1 MSLKYFATLAL
12 ATIAAAKPISAPVSK
27 RQSNIFGD
35 GFNGA
40 VLNGFK
46 GDGFNF
52 ADGFNN
58 FNEQQQIIQI
68 QQENLQIIDNGRQQQ
83 IVQQVNQVLVVD
95 QVNNGFSNDMNNLFR
110 KSNFQNQFRDVTT
123 VMLVVQEIQIAID
136 DGRGNQIQQEIF
148 AQSVVVAN
156 RGARETQTVMVFD
169 SRKLIAQDIL
179 GNNAFQ
185 NIGQF
190 NGIAGATGAVRNDIP
205 TKTQGVQLFGAK
217 PTWSAVAE
225 DPAAALGGIWEQNIQ
240 DLQKNDNDAADIQ
253 LNAEI
258 AKQEAQ
264 ALKDA
269 QQQEQGQDQAKDQEA
284 QKAEEEAKKAEEEQA
299 KKAEEEAKKAQEEQA
314 KAADEQAKKAEEEQK
329 KAADE
334 AKKAQEEQAKAAEQP
349 KRA

>member
-1 MSLKYFATLAL
+1 
-12 ATIAAAKPISAPVSK
+12 
-27 RQSNIFGD
+27 
-35 GFNGA
+35 
-40 VLNGFK
+40 
-46 GDGFNF
+46 
-52 ADGFNN
+52 
-58 FNEQQQIIQI
+58 
-68 QQENLQIIDNGRQQQ
+68 
-83 IVQQVNQVLVVD
+83 
-95 QVNNGFSNDMNNLFR
+95 MNNLFR

-190 NGIAGATGAVRNDIP
+190 NGVAGATGAVRNDIP

-217 PTWSAVAE
+217 PTWTAVAE

-269 QQQEQGQDQAKDQEA
+269 QQQDQGQDQEA
-284 QKAEEEAKKAEEEQA
+284 QKAEDEAKKAEEEQAKKAEEEAKKAEEEQAKKAEEEAKKAEEEQA
-299 KKAEEEAKKAQEEQA
+299 KKAEEEAKKAQ
-314 KAADEQAKKAEEEQK
+314 DEQAKKAEEEQK
-329 KAADE
+329 KAQDE